1 MSTRTQHQYCETG
14 ITFYQLVSDSVRGGE
29 TCIKKITKRRIR
41 HALPS
46 GPDDYALRS
55 RDGVRINQ
63 QLDMSDTITMA
74 NGALYAAG
82 PAYSPKATCG
92 SCHDYEAITKAY
104 HFREGTGPKGEGVS
118 DHWVDENK
126 DGEPYK
132 YLANAYAHLVSA
144 GQFGAW

>member
-1 MSTRTQHQYCETG
+1 MQ
-14 ITFYQLVSDSVRGGE
+14 
-29 TCIKKITKRRIR
+29 KKSYLSRNLSCLAAGVLLMAAAPARSAPPDR
-41 HALPS
+41 H
-46 GPDDYALRS
+46 DYALRS

-63 QLDMSDTITMA
+63 QLDMDDTITMA

-104 HFREGTGPKGEGVS
+104 HFREGTGPNGEGLS
-118 DHWVDENK
+118 DHWSDENK

-132 YLANAYAHLVSA
+132 YLANAYGHLLSA
-144 GQFGAW
+144 GQYGAW